1 MGVLSHL
8 QYVPIGVTLIPVPV
22 ERASL
27 HPQHLQSHLD
37 MCMSQYPDRAGDQGL
52 PP

>member
-1 MGVLSHL
+1 MGVISHL
-8 QYVPIGVTLIPVPV
+8 QYVPTGVTLIPVPV

-27 HPQHLQSHLD
+27 HPQHLRSHLD
-37 MCMSQYPDRAGDQGL
+37 TCMSQYPDTAGNRRL